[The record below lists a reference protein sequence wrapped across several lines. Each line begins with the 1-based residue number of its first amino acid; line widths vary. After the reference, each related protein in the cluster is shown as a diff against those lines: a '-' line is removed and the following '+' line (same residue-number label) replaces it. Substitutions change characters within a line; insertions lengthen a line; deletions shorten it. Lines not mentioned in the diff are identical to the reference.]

1 MANSGT
7 HAERVAAKLV
17 EYLFNQKVLSLP
29 QVSPAKIAEVAGDA
43 APVVKDGKLK
53 YKSFSRIT
61 VWRWLKALGLDE
73 KSIKDGVEPL
83 DSAEVSAFLI
93 GNLSFEQAENLYE
106 WARAERF
113 DAQKPAKRTTAKG
126 KAKRQTRAKAVE
138 AGKADAALLKETLT
152 QTANAGTGF
161 LTGKSGASAEASAPK
176 PAQPAKRTFPEVA
189 TSYGPTGKI
198 LNKGEVGT
206 AGLSR
211 AVKKGIITKEE
222 RRELVW
228 KLAEGEPLTGL
239 SEGAKYGYDVL
250 TADTRYFDKP
260 TEPRHWAYRQVL
272 GYLSEDQRQKLEQAQ
287 AGQASDDAA
296 LNAIAKTYNWLVREG

>member
-7 HAERVAAKLV
+7 HSERVAAKLV
-17 EYLFNQKVLSLP
+17 EYLFNQKVLALP

-43 APVVKDGKLK
+43 APVYKDGELV
-53 YKSFSRIT
+53 YKKHFSRIT
-61 VWRWLKALGLDE
+61 IWRWLKALHLDE
-73 KSIKDGVEPL
+73 KSTEEGLAPADPENI
-83 DSAEVSAFLI
+83 SAFLV
-93 GNLSFEQAENLYE
+93 GNLSFEQAEKLYE

-126 KAKRQTRAKAVE
+126 AQKRQTRAKAAE
-138 AGKADAALLKETLT
+138 DAAAKAKQAQKALA
-152 QTANAGTGF
+152 Q
-161 LTGKSGASAEASAPK
+161 GKSAP
-176 PAQPAKRTFPEVA
+176 KRTFPEVF
-189 TSYGPTGKI
+189 TSLGPTGKI

-222 RRELVW
+222 RHELVW
-228 KLAEGEPLTGL
+228 KLAQGLPLTGL

-250 TADTRYFDKP
+250 TADTHYFNTP

-272 GYLSEDQRQKLEQAQ
+272 GYLTPDQRAKLEA
-287 AGQASDDAA
+287 AEKGQESGDKA
-296 LNAIAKTYNWLVREG
+296 LDAIAKTYLKLVKEG

>member
-1 MANSGT
+1 MANNGT
-7 HAERVAAKLV
+7 HSERVAAKLV

-83 DSAEVSAFLI
+83 DSAEVSAFLV

-152 QTANAGTGF
+152 QTAHTNTGF
-161 LTGKSGASAEASAPK
+161 LTGKSGAPAEASAPK
-176 PAQPAKRTFPEVA
+176 PVQPAKRTFPEVA

-206 AGLSR
+206 NGLAK
-211 AVKKGIITKEE
+211 AVKEGIITKEE
-222 RRELVW
+222 RKALVFD
-228 KLAEGEPLTGL
+228 LASSKPLQTAAERYGL
-239 SEGAKYGYDVL
+239 AVL
-250 TADTRYFDKP
+250 MADTANFREKRDAAF
-260 TEPRHWAYRQVL
+260 WAYHKVL
-272 GYLSEDQRQKLEQAQ
+272 GYLSKSEREELEQAKK
-287 AGQASDDAA
+287 GQKAAKSATIAA
-296 LNAIAKTYNWLVREG
+296 LAKAYQNDWR